1 MYTHRELGSYN
12 SKIDTKYNI
21 PQMLCGSSLL
31 GLPSL
36 ELAIATIHTVAIII
50 IHYIRTHTM
59 TVGHLL

>member
-21 PQMLCGSSLL
+21 PQMLCGSSL
-31 GLPSL
+31 
-36 ELAIATIHTVAIII
+36 ELAIATIHTVAN
-50 IHYIRTHTM
+50 HTLYHDIRTHTM